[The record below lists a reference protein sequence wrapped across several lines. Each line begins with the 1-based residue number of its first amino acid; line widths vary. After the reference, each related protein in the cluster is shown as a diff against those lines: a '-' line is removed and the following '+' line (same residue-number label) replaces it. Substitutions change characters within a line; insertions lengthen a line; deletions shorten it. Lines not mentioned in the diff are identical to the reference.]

1 MCAIYGFLDYG
12 KKIPHRVLSKL
23 LKEISIVAECRGTDA
38 TGISYVKDNKI
49 VTYKKAKPAHKVKLY
64 FPKDTTALIG
74 HNRMTTQGN
83 EKYNFN
89 NHPFEG
95 KTGNGS
101 FSLAH
106 NGILHND
113 RDLQKIELLPK
124 THIETDSYVAVQLL
138 EKCGSVC
145 TNTLKEVS
153 EKLRG
158 TFVLTVLRDDSTLYL
173 VKGDNPIT
181 LLHFPKIGLYLY
193 ASTTDILYKAMKSA
207 RFTEPFEKIDIDT
220 GDIVKIDSNG
230 NISKNHF
237 HCDEGYSWRWYMGMN
252 EEREN
257 ELYIFAGYY
266 GIDVDDIDLL
276 LEFGYS
282 YDEIEEMFS
291 DRQLFETTMAEL
303 RAVCEE
309 VTT

>member
-1 MCAIYGFLDYG
+1 MCAVYGFLDYG
-12 KKIPHRVLSKL
+12 KKIHHRVLSKL
-23 LKEISIVAECRGTDA
+23 LKEISIAAECRGTDA
-38 TGISYVKDNKI
+38 TGISYVNDNQI
-49 VTYKKAKPAHKVKLY
+49 VTYKKAKPAHKVRLY
-64 FPKDTTALIG
+64 FPRDTTALIG

-95 KTGNGS
+95 KTDSGS
-101 FSLAH
+101 FALAH

-113 RDLQKIELLPK
+113 RELQKNEMLPK

-138 EKCGSVC
+138 EKLNHVNS
-145 TNTLKEVS
+145 NSLKEVS

-158 TFVLTVLRDDSTLYL
+158 TFVLTVLRDDNTLYL

-181 LLHFPKIGLYLY
+181 LLHFPQYGLYLY

-282 YDEIEEMFS
+282 CDEIEEMFS

-303 RAVCEE
+303 RSVCEE
-309 VTT
+309 VIT

>member
-1 MCAIYGFLDYG
+1 MCAIYGFLDYR

-23 LKEISIVAECRGTDA
+23 LKEISIAAECRGTDA
-38 TGISYVKDNKI
+38 TGISYVNDGQV
-49 VTYKKAKPAHKVKLY
+49 VTYKKAKPAHKVRLY
-64 FPKDTTALIG
+64 FPRDTTVLIG

-95 KTGNGS
+95 KADNGS
-101 FSLAH
+101 FALAH

-113 RDLQKIELLPK
+113 RDLQKSEQLPK

-138 EKCGSVC
+138 EKLNHVDSS
-145 TNTLKEVS
+145 TLKEVS

-158 TFVLTVLRDDSTLYL
+158 TFVLTILRDDNTLYL

-181 LLHFPKIGLYLY
+181 LLHFPQYGLYLY
-193 ASTTDILYKAMKSA
+193 ASTADILHKAMKSA
-207 RFTEPFEKIDIDT
+207 RFTEPFEKVEVDT
-220 GDIVKIDSNG
+220 GDIVKIDSKG
-230 NISKNHF
+230 KISKSHF
-237 HCDEGYSWRWYMGMN
+237 HCDVGYSWRWYMGMA
-252 EEREN
+252 EDQEN

-266 GIDVDDIDLL
+266 GIDAEDIDLL

-282 YDEIEEMFS
+282 CDEIEEMFI

-303 RAVCEE
+303 KSVCEE
-309 VTT
+309 V